1 MQHVNL
7 SISSFLSKLCRY
19 NIHVCMIN
27 MISFVVSAVQ
37 YPINIC
43 AAPLAAYITHTLA
56 LQYSILLHSSISDFL
71 PAPCQLAG
79 SVSTTHTAAVQLLQ
93 LQSAGAHPTQ
103 TLATGSWSRVNVIVP
118 GPVTLCKLSPRPT
131 YNLAV
136 VKQVPALCLQVSLSC
151 VE

>member
-1 MQHVNL
+1 MYDKYDIFCCQ
-7 SISSFLSKLCRY
+7 C
-19 NIHVCMIN
+19 
-27 MISFVVSAVQ
+27 SAVSYQ
-37 YPINIC
+37 YLRC
-43 AAPLAAYITHTLA
+43 AARCIHYTLA
-56 LQYSILLHSSISDFL
+56 LQYSILLHSSISDSL

-93 LQSAGAHPTQ
+93 LQSAGARPTQ

-118 GPVTLCKLSPRPT
+118 GPVTLCKLSPRPRPT
-131 YNLAV
+131 YNLSV

>member
-1 MQHVNL
+1 MYDKYDIFCCQ
-7 SISSFLSKLCRY
+7 C
-19 NIHVCMIN
+19 
-27 MISFVVSAVQ
+27 SAVSYQ
-37 YPINIC
+37 YLRC
-43 AAPLAAYITHTLA
+43 AARCIHYTLA
-56 LQYSILLHSSISDFL
+56 LQYSILLHSSISDSL

-118 GPVTLCKLSPRPT
+118 GPVTLCKLSPAPDTRHT

-136 VKQVPALCLQVSLSC
+136 VKQVSTGTLSKGFFILCGVR
-151 VE
+151 